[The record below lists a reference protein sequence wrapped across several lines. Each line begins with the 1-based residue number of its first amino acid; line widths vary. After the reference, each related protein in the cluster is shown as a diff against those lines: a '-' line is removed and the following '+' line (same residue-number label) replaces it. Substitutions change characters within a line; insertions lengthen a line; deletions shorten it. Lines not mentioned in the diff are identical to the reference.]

1 MARTLAD
8 TEILRL
14 PQAMSYFSIQTAT
27 STSKWRYQK
36 LLKLT
41 LAWILIAALGWF
53 GLRLIRAWVQE
64 HEVLALRRIEGCR
77 VKYAGEDRNPLD
89 FLTRPP
95 VLPPVSWPEALFGKH
110 FVHRAEFVELPA
122 DRIDEAIAHIKRLP
136 YLRKIEVYEVG
147 VSVGNKSGLVAEK
160 IRIAM
165 PNVETVG
172 FAFNTNLD
180 DQRVRLPR

>member
-1 MARTLAD
+1 MARTFAD

-14 PQAMSYFSIQTAT
+14 PEAMSYFSIQTAT

-77 VKYAGEDRNPLD
+77 VKYAGEDTNPLD

-110 FVHRAEFVELPA
+110 FVHRDEFVEWPA
-122 DRIDEAIAHIKRLP
+122 ARFDEAIAHIKQYGHNPHYIQSIEFDKSKLEVTSDLQSVIDACD
-136 YLRKIEVYEVG
+136 YLV
-147 VSVGNKSGLVAEK
+147 
-160 IRIAM
+160 IAI
-165 PNVETVG
+165 PS
-172 FAFNTNLD
+172 AF
-180 DQRVRLPR
+180 VHE